1 MSTPGSAGGSAVRS
15 TSTLRF
21 RSLDEVR
28 VGLDAAGLELV
39 DVRDAP
45 DRPGQEHVVV
55 ARRPA

>member
-1 MSTPGSAGGSAVRS
+1 MSTSGSVGGSTVRS

-21 RSLDEVR
+21 RALDEVR
-28 VGLDAAGLELV
+28 AGLDATGLELV